1 MEAAPAVAEAAA
13 AATAAAAAAAAGSA
27 LPPAGSAS
35 SAPRAAASDC
45 SVSSG
50 VDGLPFCILRLRFAK
65 LGCHSLQLL
74 RHLCHVDDI
83 LRLVESRWCP
93 R

>member
-35 SAPRAAASDC
+35 AFRLLRRHRMERSRASVLASVC
-45 SVSSG
+45 SVSSSK
-50 VDGLPFCILRLRFAK
+50 RF
-65 LGCHSLQLL
+65 
-74 RHLCHVDDI
+74 
-83 LRLVESRWCP
+83 
-93 R
+93 